1 MGAVRWRRRAVVALL
16 ATTVVVGVMGLRPA
30 WADPPRVAQRQL
42 TVATY
47 NLYLGADLT
56 PLFSATTQAE
66 LVQRAGQVYANVVK
80 TDFPARAEAIAELLA
95 ANPPEVAGLQEVA
108 LWETGPIGGPLT
120 PSYDFLRLLLDALA
134 RHGLAYRP
142 VAVNVNF
149 SSGGPIPIGATTAAR
164 FTDRDV
170 ILARADLPEALVGV
184 SNPESHNFAVRLVI
198 PTGIPGLSF
207 AVPRGWSAVDVKVRG
222 KTVRFANTHL
232 EAFST
237 PVRNAQ
243 AAELATALARSP
255 HPVVLVG
262 DLNSRPDD
270 MSGAYGTF
278 STTGYADAWTVARGP
293 EGGFT
298 SGQSEL
304 LDNVP
309 SLLDHRIDYVL
320 YQPRAVEALQ
330 AEVIGEELSDSTFSG
345 LWPSDHAGVVATLHL
360 ARP

>member
-1 MGAVRWRRRAVVALL
+1 MGAVGWRRRAAVALL
-16 ATTVVVGVMGLRPA
+16 ATTVVVGVVGLRPA
-30 WADPPRVAQRQL
+30 WADPPRLAQRQL
-42 TVATY
+42 TVASY

-56 PLFSATTQAE
+56 RLFSATTQAE
-66 LVQRAGQVYANVVK
+66 LVQRAGQIYANVVK
-80 TDFPARAEAIAELLA
+80 TDFPSRAEAIAELLA

-149 SSGGPIPIGATTAAR
+149 SGGPIPIDATTAAR

-170 ILARADLPEALVGV
+170 ILARADLPEALVAV
-184 SNPESHNFAVRLVI
+184 SNPESHNFAARLVI

-207 AVPRGWSAVDVKVRG
+207 SVPRGWSAVDLKVRG

-232 EAFST
+232 EAFSA

-243 AAELATALARSP
+243 AAELATALAASAA
-255 HPVVLVG
+255 PVVLVG

-278 STTGYADAWTVARGP
+278 STAGYADAWTAVHGP
-293 EGGFT
+293 DGGFT

-320 YQPRAVEALQ
+320 YEPRTVEALE
-330 AEVIGEELSDSTFSG
+330 AEVIGEELSDRTFSG

>member
-1 MGAVRWRRRAVVALL
+1 MTVALSVIGPR
-16 ATTVVVGVMGLRPA
+16 AA
-30 WADPPRVAQRQL
+30 WAGPSRLAQRQL
-42 TVATY
+42 TVASY

-56 PLFSATTQAE
+56 RLFSATTPAE
-66 LVQRAGQVYANVVK
+66 LVERAGQVYANVVK

-95 ANPPEVAGLQEVA
+95 ANPPDVAGLQEVA
-108 LWETGPIGGPLT
+108 LWETGPIGGALS
-120 PSYDFLRLLLDALA
+120 PSFDFLRLLLDALA
-134 RHGLAYRP
+134 RQGLVYRP

-149 SSGGPIPIGATTAAR
+149 SGGPLPIGATTQAR

-170 ILARADLPEALVGV
+170 ILARADLPEALLKV
-184 SNPESHNFAVRLVI
+184 SDPESHNFAARLVI

-207 AVPRGWSAVDVKVRG
+207 TVPRGWSAVDIKVRG

-243 AAELATALARSP
+243 AIELAGVLAGST

-270 MSGAYGTF
+270 TAGAYGTF
-278 STTGYADAWTVARGP
+278 EAAGYADAWTVAHGP

-320 YQPRAVEALQ
+320 YKPSAVEAVE
-330 AEVIGEELSDSTFSG
+330 AEVIGDELSDRTFSG

-360 ARP
+360 GRP

>member
-1 MGAVRWRRRAVVALL
+1 MGAVRWRRRAAVTLL
-16 ATTVVVGVMGLRPA
+16 VTTVVVGVMGLRPA
-30 WADPPRVAQRQL
+30 WADPPRLAQRQL

-134 RHGLAYRP
+134 RQGLAYRP

-149 SSGGPIPIGATTAAR
+149 SGGPIPIGATTAAR

-184 SNPESHNFAVRLVI
+184 SNPESHNFAARLVI

-207 AVPRGWSAVDVKVRG
+207 TVPRGWSAVDVKVRG

-232 EAFST
+232 EAFSA

-278 STTGYADAWTVARGP
+278 STAGYADAWTVVRGP

-330 AEVIGEELSDSTFSG
+330 AEVIGEELSDRTFSG

>member
-66 LVQRAGQVYANVVK
+66 LVQRAGQIYANVVK